1 MGAPCGA
8 EKELLAMCGIVG
20 ATGTTAVQAILLEG
34 LSRLEY
40 RGYDSAGIVDQD
52 QNTGTFTRVR
62 VVGKVNELADR
73 LVLEPMQGTAG
84 LAHTRW
90 ATHGKPSEKN
100 AHPHLLGNRL
110 TLVHNGIIENF
121 AELRADIE
129 VSGGHFESDTDSEV
143 IVHLVGQFLQTG
155 QSFIEAV
162 RNTMAKL
169 EGAFAIGLMSK
180 AEPGT
185 IIAAKRDCP
194 LVIGIG
200 NGANFIASDVLSLR
214 SFTDRFLFLQDGEL
228 AVLDREQV
236 TIYDEDGS
244 IVERDS
250 EIVLDQNDQI
260 DKGGYRHFMEKEI
273 HAQPESIRNTL
284 EGRITSTEVVVQT
297 FGIEAV
303 DVLDRIES
311 LTIVGCGTSYYAASV
326 ARYWIEDLARVPC
339 DAEIASEFRYRN
351 AAVPRNSLF
360 LSLSQSGES
369 ADTIAA
375 LRLAQ
380 TREYL
385 HTMNIGNVTT
395 STLMRDSDSALA
407 MRAGV
412 EVSVASTKSFTTML
426 VDLLLLALVLAR
438 TRGYPRA
445 EEQDIVRALHTLPE
459 KIEEVLGLNAQMQ
472 ILAEQ
477 FVQKK
482 HVLFLGRGMHYP
494 IAMEGALKLK
504 ELSYTHAEGYPAG
517 ELKHGPLA
525 LVDRKM
531 PVVAVAPSNELL
543 RKVQSNL
550 QEVRARGGK
559 LYVFTDEGTGFVPGK
574 DVTTIE
580 IPKVHRVLS
589 PIVYTIPLQLLAYQI
604 AVNKGTDIDQ
614 PRNIA
619 KSVTVE

>member
-1 MGAPCGA
+1 
-8 EKELLAMCGIVG
+8 MCGIVG
-20 ATGTTAVQAILLEG
+20 ATGAAAVQATLLEG

-40 RGYDSAGIVDQD
+40 RGYDSAGIAIQD
-52 QNTGTFTRVR
+52 TSNGTFNRVR
-62 VVGKVNELADR
+62 VVGKVQQ
-73 LVLEPMQGTAG
+73 LVDQLEQNPLSGSAG
-84 LAHTRW
+84 IAHTRW
-90 ATHGKPSEKN
+90 ATHGKPSERN
-100 AHPHLLGNRL
+100 SHPHMLDGRL

-121 AELRADIE
+121 SELRADITAR
-129 VSGGHFESDTDSEV
+129 GGRFESDTDSEV
-143 IVHLVGQFLQTG
+143 IVHLVAE
-155 QSFIEAV
+155 FIHGGMNLAEAV
-162 RNTMAKL
+162 RRAMSKL
-169 EGAFAIGLMSK
+169 EGAFAIGLMSS
-180 AEPGT
+180 AEPGQ
-185 IIAAKRDCP
+185 IVAAKRGCP

-200 NGANFIASDVLSLR
+200 KNANFIGSDVLSLR
-214 SFTDRFLFLQDGEL
+214 SFTDRFLFLEDDEL
-228 AVLDREQV
+228 VVLDSEQV
-236 TIYDEDGS
+236 TIFDGDGNK
-244 IVERDS
+244 VDRDT
-250 EIVLDQNDQI
+250 EIVLDQGDRI

-284 EGRITSTEVVVQT
+284 EGRITRSEVVAQT

-303 DVLDRIES
+303 DVLEKTEA
-311 LTIVGCGTSYYAASV
+311 LTIVGCGTSFYAALV

-351 AAVPRNSLF
+351 AALPKNSLF

-380 TREYL
+380 TRDYL

-395 STLMRDSDSALA
+395 STLMRDSDSAIA

-412 EVSVASTKSFTTML
+412 EVSVASTKAFTTVL

-438 TRGYPRA
+438 TRGFPR
-445 EEQDIVRALHTLPE
+445 EEEREIVRALHTLPE
-459 KIEEVLGLNAQMQ
+459 KIEQVLGLKERMQ
-472 ILAEQ
+472 TLAEE
-477 FVQKK
+477 FVTKK
-482 HVLFLGRGMHYP
+482 HVLFLGRGTHYP

-559 LYVFTDEGTGFVPGK
+559 LYVFTDEGTEFVPGP
-574 DVTTIE
+574 DVTIIE
-580 IPKVHRVLS
+580 VPTVHRVLS
-589 PIVYTIPLQLLAYQI
+589 PIVYTIPLQLLAYHI
-604 AVNKGTDIDQ
+604 AVHKGTDIDQ

>member
-1 MGAPCGA
+1 
-8 EKELLAMCGIVG
+8 MCGIVG
-20 ATGTTAVQAILLEG
+20 ATGTTAVQANLLEG

-40 RGYDSAGIVDQD
+40 RGYDSAGIAIQD
-52 QNTGTFTRVR
+52 TSNGAFNRVR
-62 VVGKVNELADR
+62 VVGKVQQ
-73 LVLEPMQGTAG
+73 LVDQLEHRPMSGSAG
-84 LAHTRW
+84 IAHTRW
-90 ATHGKPSEKN
+90 ATHGKPSERN
-100 AHPHLLGNRL
+100 SHPHMLDGRL
-110 TLVHNGIIENF
+110 ALVHNGIIENF
-121 AELRADIE
+121 SELRTDILAK
-129 VSGGHFESDTDSEV
+129 GGQFESDTDSEV
-143 IVHLVGQFLQTG
+143 IVHLVAQFIQHG
-155 QSFIEAV
+155 MNFAEAV
-162 RNTMAKL
+162 RSAIPKL
-169 EGAFAIGLMSK
+169 EGAFAIAMMSSVK
-180 AEPGT
+180 PGQ
-185 IIAAKRDCP
+185 IVVAKRGCP

-200 NGANFIASDVLSLR
+200 KSANFIASDVLSLR
-214 SFTDRFLFLQDGEL
+214 TFTDRFLFLQDDEL
-228 AVLDREQV
+228 AVLDSDRV
-236 TIYDEDGS
+236 TIYDKNGNSVDRE
-244 IVERDS
+244 S
-250 EIVLDQNDQI
+250 EIVLDQSDQI

-284 EGRITSTEVVVQT
+284 EGRITSSEVVAQT

-303 DVLDRIES
+303 DVLEKMEA
-311 LTIVGCGTSYYAASV
+311 LTIVGCGTSFYAALV

-351 AAVPRNSLF
+351 AAVPKNSLF

-375 LRLAQ
+375 LRLAE
-380 TREYL
+380 TRDEYL

-395 STLMRDSDSALA
+395 STLMRDSDSAIA

-426 VDLLLLALVLAR
+426 VDLLLLSLVLAR
-438 TRGYPRA
+438 TRGHPMTDER
-445 EEQDIVRALHTLPE
+445 EIVRALHTLPE
-459 KIEEVLGLNAQMQ
+459 KIEQVLGLEERMQ
-472 ILAEQ
+472 TLAEE
-477 FVQKK
+477 FVTKK
-482 HVLFLGRGMHYP
+482 HVLFLGRGTHYP

-531 PVVAVAPSNELL
+531 PVVAVAPNNELL

-559 LYVFTDEGTGFVPGK
+559 LYVFTDEGTEFVPGP
-574 DVTTIE
+574 DVTIVEVPT
-580 IPKVHRVLS
+580 VHRVLS
-589 PIVYTIPLQLLAYQI
+589 PIVYTIPLQLLAYHI
-604 AVNKGTDIDQ
+604 AVHKGTDIDQ

>member
-1 MGAPCGA
+1 
-8 EKELLAMCGIVG
+8 MCGIVG
-20 ATGTTAVQAILLEG
+20 ATGTAAVQATLLEG

-40 RGYDSAGIVDQD
+40 RGYDSAGIAIQD
-52 QNTGTFTRVR
+52 TSNGAFNRVR
-62 VVGKVNELADR
+62 VVGKVQQ
-73 LVLEPMQGTAG
+73 LVDQLEQNPLSGSAG
-84 LAHTRW
+84 IAHTRW
-90 ATHGKPSEKN
+90 ATHGKPSERN
-100 AHPHLLGNRL
+100 SHPHMLDGRL

-121 AELRADIE
+121 LELRADITAR
-129 VSGGHFESDTDSEV
+129 GGRFESDTDSEV
-143 IVHLVGQFLQTG
+143 IVHLVAE
-155 QSFIEAV
+155 FIHGGMNLADAV
-162 RNTMAKL
+162 RRAMSKL
-169 EGAFAIGLMSK
+169 EGAFAIGLMSS
-180 AEPGT
+180 AEPGQ
-185 IIAAKRDCP
+185 IVAAKRGCP

-200 NGANFIASDVLSLR
+200 KNANFIGSDVLSLR
-214 SFTDRFLFLQDGEL
+214 SFTDRFLFLEDDEL
-228 AVLDREQV
+228 AVLDSEQV
-236 TIYDEDGS
+236 TIFDGEGNK
-244 IVERDS
+244 VDRDT
-250 EIVLDQNDQI
+250 EVVLDQGDRI

-284 EGRITSTEVVVQT
+284 EGRITSSEVVAQT

-303 DVLDRIES
+303 DVLEKTEA
-311 LTIVGCGTSYYAASV
+311 LTIVGCGTSFYAALV

-351 AAVPRNSLF
+351 AALPKNSLF

-380 TREYL
+380 TRDYL

-395 STLMRDSDSALA
+395 STLMRDSDSAIA

-412 EVSVASTKSFTTML
+412 EVSVASTKAFTTVL
-426 VDLLLLALVLAR
+426 VDLVLLALVLAR
-438 TRGYPRA
+438 TRGFPR
-445 EEQDIVRALHTLPE
+445 EEEREIVQALHTLPE
-459 KIEEVLGLNAQMQ
+459 KIEQVLGLKERMQ
-472 ILAEQ
+472 TLAEE
-477 FVQKK
+477 FVTKK
-482 HVLFLGRGMHYP
+482 HVLFLGRGTHYP

-559 LYVFTDEGTGFVPGK
+559 LYVFTDEGTEFVPEP
-574 DVTTIE
+574 DVTIIE
-580 IPKVHRVLS
+580 IPTVHRVLS
-589 PIVYTIPLQLLAYQI
+589 PIVYTIPLQLLAYHI
-604 AVNKGTDIDQ
+604 AVHKGTDIDQ

>member
-1 MGAPCGA
+1 
-8 EKELLAMCGIVG
+8 MCGIVG
-20 ATGTTAVQAILLEG
+20 ATGTAAVQATLLEG

-40 RGYDSAGIVDQD
+40 RGYDSAGIAIQD
-52 QNTGTFTRVR
+52 TRNGAFNRVR
-62 VVGKVNELADR
+62 VVGKVQQ
-73 LVLEPMQGTAG
+73 LVDQLEQNPLSGSAG
-84 LAHTRW
+84 IAHTRW
-90 ATHGKPSEKN
+90 ATHGKPSERN
-100 AHPHLLGNRL
+100 SHPHMLDGRL

-121 AELRADIE
+121 SELRADITAR
-129 VSGGHFESDTDSEV
+129 GGRFESDTDSEV
-143 IVHLVGQFLQTG
+143 IVHLVAE
-155 QSFIEAV
+155 FIHGGMNLADAV
-162 RNTMAKL
+162 RRAMSKL
-169 EGAFAIGLMSK
+169 EGAFAIGLMSS
-180 AEPGT
+180 AEPGQ
-185 IIAAKRDCP
+185 IVAAKRGCP

-200 NGANFIASDVLSLR
+200 KNANFIGSDVLSLR
-214 SFTDRFLFLQDGEL
+214 SFTDRFLFLEDDEL
-228 AVLDREQV
+228 AVLDTEQV
-236 TIYDEDGS
+236 TIFDGEENK
-244 IVERDS
+244 VDRET
-250 EIVLDQNDQI
+250 EVVLDQGDRI

-284 EGRITSTEVVVQT
+284 EGRITSSEVVAQT

-303 DVLDRIES
+303 DVLEKTEA
-311 LTIVGCGTSYYAASV
+311 LTIVGCGTSFYAALV

-351 AAVPRNSLF
+351 AALPKNSLF

-380 TREYL
+380 TRDYL

-395 STLMRDSDSALA
+395 STLMRDSDSAIA

-412 EVSVASTKSFTTML
+412 EVSVASTKAFTTVL

-438 TRGYPRA
+438 TRGFPR
-445 EEQDIVRALHTLPE
+445 EEEREIVQALHTLPQ
-459 KIEEVLGLNAQMQ
+459 KIEQVLGLKERMQ
-472 ILAEQ
+472 TLAEE
-477 FVQKK
+477 FVTKK
-482 HVLFLGRGMHYP
+482 HVLFLGRGTHYP

-559 LYVFTDEGTGFVPGK
+559 LYVFTDEGTEFVPGS
-574 DVTTIE
+574 DVTIIE
-580 IPKVHRVLS
+580 VPEVHRVLS
-589 PIVYTIPLQLLAYQI
+589 PIVYTIPLQLLAYHI
-604 AVNKGTDIDQ
+604 AVHKGTDIDQ

>member
-1 MGAPCGA
+1 
-8 EKELLAMCGIVG
+8 MCGIVG
-20 ATGTTAVQAILLEG
+20 ATGNAAAQATLLEG

-40 RGYDSAGIVDQD
+40 RGYDSAGIAIQD
-52 QNTGTFTRVR
+52 LNNGGFNRVR
-62 VVGKVNELADR
+62 VVGKVQQ
-73 LVLEPMQGTAG
+73 LVDQLERHPLSGSAG
-84 LAHTRW
+84 IAHTRW
-90 ATHGKPSEKN
+90 ATHGKPSERN
-100 AHPHLLGNRL
+100 SHPHMLDGRL

-121 AELRADIE
+121 LELRADITAR
-129 VSGGHFESDTDSEV
+129 GGRFESDTDSEV
-143 IVHLVGQFLQTG
+143 IVHLVAE
-155 QSFIEAV
+155 FIHGGMNLAEAV
-162 RNTMAKL
+162 RHAMLKL
-169 EGAFAIGLMSK
+169 EGAFAIGLMSS
-180 AEPGT
+180 AEPGQ
-185 IIAAKRDCP
+185 IVAAKRGCP

-200 NGANFIASDVLSLR
+200 KSANFIGSDVLSLR
-214 SFTDRFLFLQDGEL
+214 SFTDRFLFLEDDEL
-228 AVLDREQV
+228 AVLDSEQV
-236 TIYDEDGS
+236 TIFDGDGNK
-244 IVERDS
+244 VDRET
-250 EIVLDQNDQI
+250 EIVLDQGDRI

-284 EGRITSTEVVVQT
+284 EGRITSSEVVAQT

-303 DVLDRIES
+303 DVLEKTEA
-311 LTIVGCGTSYYAASV
+311 LTIIGCGTSFYAALV

-351 AAVPRNSLF
+351 AALPKNSLF

-380 TREYL
+380 TRDYL

-395 STLMRDSDSALA
+395 STLMRDSDSAIA

-412 EVSVASTKSFTTML
+412 EVSVASTKAFTTVL

-438 TRGYPRA
+438 TRGFPR
-445 EEQDIVRALHTLPE
+445 EEEREIVRALHTLPE
-459 KIEEVLGLNAQMQ
+459 KIEQVLGLKEQMQ
-472 ILAEQ
+472 TLAEE
-477 FVQKK
+477 FVTKK
-482 HVLFLGRGMHYP
+482 HVLFLGRGTHYP

-559 LYVFTDEGTGFVPGK
+559 LYVFTDEGTEFVPGP
-574 DVTTIE
+574 DVTIIE
-580 IPKVHRVLS
+580 IPTVHRVLS
-589 PIVYTIPLQLLAYQI
+589 PIVYTIPLQLLAYHI
-604 AVNKGTDIDQ
+604 AVHKGTDIDQ

>member
-1 MGAPCGA
+1 
-8 EKELLAMCGIVG
+8 MCGIVG
-20 ATGTTAVQAILLEG
+20 ATGTSSVQATLLEG

-40 RGYDSAGIVDQD
+40 RGYDSAGIAIQD
-52 QNTGTFTRVR
+52 TSNGTFNRVR
-62 VVGKVNELADR
+62 VVGKVQQ
-73 LVLEPMQGTAG
+73 LVDQLEQEPMSGSAG
-84 LAHTRW
+84 MAHTRW
-90 ATHGKPSEKN
+90 ATHGKPSERN
-100 AHPHLLGNRL
+100 SHPHMLDGRL
-110 TLVHNGIIENF
+110 ALVHNGIIENF
-121 AELRADIE
+121 LELRADITAR
-129 VSGGHFESDTDSEV
+129 GGHFESDTDSEV
-143 IVHLVGQFLQTG
+143 IVHLVAQFVQEGMDFTT
-155 QSFIEAV
+155 AV
-162 RNTMAKL
+162 RKATSKL
-169 EGAFAIGLMSK
+169 EGAFAIGLMSN
-180 AEPGT
+180 AEPGQ
-185 IIAAKRDCP
+185 IIAAKRGCP
-194 LVIGIG
+194 LVLGIG
-200 NGANFIASDVLSLR
+200 KSANYIASDVLSLR
-214 SFTDRFLFLQDGEL
+214 SFTDRFLFLEDDEL
-228 AVLDREQV
+228 AVLDCEQV
-236 TIYDEDGS
+236 TIF
-244 IVERDS
+244 DS
-250 EIVLDQNDQI
+250 GGNNIDREIEIVLDQGDPI

-284 EGRITSTEVVVQT
+284 EGRITSSEVVAQT

-303 DVLDRIES
+303 EVLEKTEA
-311 LTIVGCGTSYYAASV
+311 LTIVGCGTSFYAALV

-351 AAVPRNSLF
+351 AAVPPNSLF

-375 LRLAQ
+375 LRLAE
-380 TREYL
+380 TRDYI

-395 STLMRDSDSALA
+395 STLMRDSDSAIA

-412 EVSVASTKSFTTML
+412 EVSVASTKAFTTVL

-438 TRGYPRA
+438 TRGFPR
-445 EEQDIVRALHTLPE
+445 EDEREIVQALHTLPE
-459 KIEEVLGLNAQMQ
+459 KIEEVLGLKERME
-472 ILAEQ
+472 ILAEE
-477 FVQKK
+477 FVTKK
-482 HVLFLGRGMHYP
+482 HVLFLGRGTHYP

-559 LYVFTDEGTGFVPGK
+559 LYVFTDEGTEFVPGP
-574 DVTTIE
+574 DVTIIE
-580 IPKVHRVLS
+580 VPTVHRVLS
-589 PIVYTIPLQLLAYQI
+589 PIVYTIPLQLLAYYI
-604 AVNKGTDIDQ
+604 AVHKGTDIDQ

>member
-1 MGAPCGA
+1 
-8 EKELLAMCGIVG
+8 MCGIVG
-20 ATGTTAVQAILLEG
+20 ATGTTAVQANLLIG

-40 RGYDSAGIVDQD
+40 RGYDSAGIAI
-52 QNTGTFTRVR
+52 QNTSAGTFNRVR
-62 VVGKVNELADR
+62 VVGKVQQ
-73 LVLEPMQGTAG
+73 LVDQLENEPMLGCAG

-90 ATHGKPSEKN
+90 ATHGKPSERN
-100 AHPHLLGNRL
+100 SHPHMLDGRL
-110 TLVHNGIIENF
+110 ALVHNGIIENF
-121 AELRADIE
+121 SELRTGIAAT
-129 VSGGHFESDTDSEV
+129 GGQFESDTDSEV
-143 IVHLVGQFLQTG
+143 IVHLVAK
-155 QSFIEAV
+155 FINQGMNFAEAV
-162 RNTMAKL
+162 RSSMSKL
-169 EGAFAIGLMSK
+169 EGAFAIGLMSS
-180 AEPGT
+180 AEPGQ
-185 IIAAKRDCP
+185 IVAAKRGCP

-200 NGANFIASDVLSLR
+200 KSTNYIASDVLSLR
-214 SFTDRFLFLQDGEL
+214 SFTDRFLFLHDDEL
-228 AVLDREQV
+228 AVLDGEQV
-236 TIYDEDGS
+236 LIYDKNWNKVDRET
-244 IVERDS
+244 
-250 EIVLDQNDQI
+250 EIVLDQGDQI
-260 DKGGYRHFMEKEI
+260 DKGGYRHFMDKEI

-284 EGRITSTEVVVQT
+284 EGRITSSEVVVQT

-303 DVLDRIES
+303 DVLEKTEA
-311 LTIVGCGTSYYAASV
+311 LTIVGCGTSFYAALV
-326 ARYWIEDLARVPC
+326 GRYWIEDLARVPC

-351 AAVPRNSLF
+351 AAIPKNSLF

-375 LRLAQ
+375 LRLAK

-395 STLMRDSDSALA
+395 STLMRDSDSAIA

-412 EVSVASTKSFTTML
+412 EVSVASTKAFTTVL
-426 VDLLLLALVLAR
+426 VDLLLLALALAR
-438 TRGYPRA
+438 TRGFPR
-445 EEQDIVRALHTLPE
+445 EDEQEIVRALHTLPE
-459 KIEEVLGLNAQMQ
+459 KIEQVLGLEEQMQ
-472 ILAEQ
+472 ILAEE
-477 FVQKK
+477 FVTKK
-482 HVLFLGRGMHYP
+482 HVLFLGRGTHYP

-559 LYVFTDEGTGFVPGK
+559 LYVFTDEGTEFVPGP

-580 IPKVHRVLS
+580 VPTVHRVLS
-589 PIVYTIPLQLLAYQI
+589 PIVYTIPLQLLAYHI
-604 AVNKGTDIDQ
+604 AVHKGTDIDQ

>member
-1 MGAPCGA
+1 
-8 EKELLAMCGIVG
+8 MCGIVG
-20 ATGTTAVQAILLEG
+20 ATGAAEVQATLLEG

-40 RGYDSAGIVDQD
+40 RGYDSAGIAVQD
-52 QNTGTFTRVR
+52 TSDGTFNRVR
-62 VVGKVNELADR
+62 VVGKVQQ
-73 LVLEPMQGTAG
+73 LVDQLERKPMSGSAG
-84 LAHTRW
+84 IAHTRW
-90 ATHGKPSEKN
+90 ATHGKPSERN
-100 AHPHLLGNRL
+100 SHPHMLDGRL

-121 AELRADIE
+121 LELRADITAR
-129 VSGGHFESDTDSEV
+129 GGRFESDTDSEV
-143 IVHLVGQFLQTG
+143 IVHLVAE
-155 QSFIEAV
+155 FIHGGMNLADAV
-162 RNTMAKL
+162 RRAMSKL
-169 EGAFAIGLMSK
+169 EGAFAIGLMSS
-180 AEPGT
+180 AEPGQ
-185 IIAAKRDCP
+185 IVAAKRGCP

-200 NGANFIASDVLSLR
+200 KNANFIGSDVLSLR
-214 SFTDRFLFLQDGEL
+214 SFTDRFLFLEDDEL
-228 AVLDREQV
+228 AVLDSEQV
-236 TIYDEDGS
+236 TIFDGDGNK
-244 IVERDS
+244 VDRKTEV
-250 EIVLDQNDQI
+250 VLDQGDRI

-284 EGRITSTEVVVQT
+284 EGRITSSEVVAQT

-303 DVLDRIES
+303 DVLEKTEA
-311 LTIVGCGTSYYAASV
+311 LTIVGCGTSFYAALV

-351 AAVPRNSLF
+351 AALPKNSLF

-380 TREYL
+380 TRDYL

-395 STLMRDSDSALA
+395 STLMRDSDSAIA

-412 EVSVASTKSFTTML
+412 EVSVASTKAFTTVL

-438 TRGYPRA
+438 TRGFPR
-445 EEQDIVRALHTLPE
+445 EEEREIVQALHTLPE
-459 KIEEVLGLNAQMQ
+459 KIEQVLGLKERMQ
-472 ILAEQ
+472 TLAEE
-477 FVQKK
+477 FVTKK
-482 HVLFLGRGMHYP
+482 HVLFLGRGTHYP

-559 LYVFTDEGTGFVPGK
+559 LYVFTDEGTEFVPGP
-574 DVTTIE
+574 DVTIIE
-580 IPKVHRVLS
+580 VPTVHRVLS
-589 PIVYTIPLQLLAYQI
+589 PIVYTIPLQLLAYHI
-604 AVNKGTDIDQ
+604 AVHKGTDIDQ

>member
-1 MGAPCGA
+1 
-8 EKELLAMCGIVG
+8 MCGIVG
-20 ATGTTAVQAILLEG
+20 ATGTAAVQATLLEG

-40 RGYDSAGIVDQD
+40 RGYDSAGIAIQD
-52 QNTGTFTRVR
+52 TSNGTFNRVR
-62 VVGKVNELADR
+62 VVGKVQQ
-73 LVLEPMQGTAG
+73 LVDQLEQKPMSGSAG
-84 LAHTRW
+84 IAHTRW
-90 ATHGKPSEKN
+90 ATHGKPSERN
-100 AHPHLLGNRL
+100 SHPHMLDSRL

-121 AELRADIE
+121 LELRADITAR
-129 VSGGHFESDTDSEV
+129 GGRFESDTDSEV
-143 IVHLVGQFLQTG
+143 IIHLVAE
-155 QSFIEAV
+155 FIHGGMNLAAAV
-162 RNTMAKL
+162 RRAMSKL
-169 EGAFAIGLMSK
+169 EGAFAIGLMSS
-180 AEPGT
+180 AEPGQ
-185 IIAAKRDCP
+185 IVAAKRGCP

-200 NGANFIASDVLSLR
+200 KNANFIGSDVLSLR
-214 SFTDRFLFLQDGEL
+214 SFTDRFLFLEDDEL
-228 AVLDREQV
+228 AVLDSEQV
-236 TIYDEDGS
+236 TIFDGDGNK
-244 IVERDS
+244 VDRET
-250 EIVLDQNDQI
+250 EIVLDQGDRI

-284 EGRITSTEVVVQT
+284 EGRITSSEVVAQT

-303 DVLDRIES
+303 DVLEKTEA
-311 LTIVGCGTSYYAASV
+311 LTIVGCGTSFYAALV

-351 AAVPRNSLF
+351 AALPQNSLF

-380 TREYL
+380 TRDYL

-395 STLMRDSDSALA
+395 STLMRDSDSAIA

-412 EVSVASTKSFTTML
+412 EVSVASTKAFTTVL

-438 TRGYPRA
+438 TRGFPR
-445 EEQDIVRALHTLPE
+445 EEEREIVQALHTLPE
-459 KIEEVLGLNAQMQ
+459 KIEQVLGLKERMQ
-472 ILAEQ
+472 TLAEE
-477 FVQKK
+477 FVTKK
-482 HVLFLGRGMHYP
+482 HVLFLGRGTHYP

-559 LYVFTDEGTGFVPGK
+559 LYVFTDEGTEFVPGP
-574 DVTTIE
+574 DVTIIGVPT
-580 IPKVHRVLS
+580 VHRVLS
-589 PIVYTIPLQLLAYQI
+589 PIVYTIPLQLLAYHI
-604 AVNKGTDIDQ
+604 AVHKGTDIDQ

>member
-1 MGAPCGA
+1 
-8 EKELLAMCGIVG
+8 MCGIVG
-20 ATGTTAVQAILLEG
+20 ATGTAAVQATLLEG

-40 RGYDSAGIVDQD
+40 RGYDSAGIAIQD
-52 QNTGTFTRVR
+52 TSNGAFNRVR
-62 VVGKVNELADR
+62 VVGKVQQ
-73 LVLEPMQGTAG
+73 LVDQLEQNPLSGSAG
-84 LAHTRW
+84 IAHTRW
-90 ATHGKPSEKN
+90 ATHGKPSERN
-100 AHPHLLGNRL
+100 SHPHMLDGRL

-121 AELRADIE
+121 SELRADITAR
-129 VSGGHFESDTDSEV
+129 GGRFESDTDSEV
-143 IVHLVGQFLQTG
+143 IVHLVAE
-155 QSFIEAV
+155 FIHGGMNLADAV
-162 RNTMAKL
+162 RRAMSKL
-169 EGAFAIGLMSK
+169 EGAFAIGLMSH
-180 AEPGT
+180 AELGQ
-185 IIAAKRDCP
+185 IVAAKRGCP

-200 NGANFIASDVLSLR
+200 KNANFIGSDVLSLR
-214 SFTDRFLFLQDGEL
+214 SFTDRFLFLEDDEL
-228 AVLDREQV
+228 AVLDSEQV
-236 TIYDEDGS
+236 SIFDGDGNK
-244 IVERDS
+244 VDRET
-250 EIVLDQNDQI
+250 EIVLDQGDRI

-284 EGRITSTEVVVQT
+284 EGRITSSEVVAQT

-303 DVLDRIES
+303 DVLEKTEA
-311 LTIVGCGTSYYAASV
+311 LTIVGCGTSFYAALV

-351 AAVPRNSLF
+351 AALPKNSLF

-380 TREYL
+380 TRDYL

-395 STLMRDSDSALA
+395 STLMRDSDSAIA

-412 EVSVASTKSFTTML
+412 EVSVASTKAFTTVL

-438 TRGYPRA
+438 TRGFPR
-445 EEQDIVRALHTLPE
+445 EEEREIVQALHTLPE
-459 KIEEVLGLNAQMQ
+459 KIEQVLGLKERMQ
-472 ILAEQ
+472 TLAEE
-477 FVQKK
+477 FVTKK
-482 HVLFLGRGMHYP
+482 HVLFLGRGTHYP

-559 LYVFTDEGTGFVPGK
+559 LYVFTDEGTEFVPGP
-574 DVTTIE
+574 DVTIIE
-580 IPKVHRVLS
+580 VPEVHRVLS
-589 PIVYTIPLQLLAYQI
+589 PIVYTIPLQLLAYHI
-604 AVNKGTDIDQ
+604 AVHKGTDIDQ

>member
-1 MGAPCGA
+1 
-8 EKELLAMCGIVG
+8 MCGIVG
-20 ATGTTAVQAILLEG
+20 ATETAAVQATLLEG

-40 RGYDSAGIVDQD
+40 RGYDSAGIAIQD
-52 QNTGTFTRVR
+52 TSNGAFNRVR
-62 VVGKVNELADR
+62 VVGKVQQ
-73 LVLEPMQGTAG
+73 LVDQLEQNPLSGSAG
-84 LAHTRW
+84 IAHTRW
-90 ATHGKPSEKN
+90 ATHGKPSERN
-100 AHPHLLGNRL
+100 SHPHMLDGRL

-121 AELRADIE
+121 SELRADITAR
-129 VSGGHFESDTDSEV
+129 GGRFESDTDSEV
-143 IVHLVGQFLQTG
+143 IVHLVAE
-155 QSFIEAV
+155 FIHGGMNLARAV
-162 RNTMAKL
+162 RRAMSKL
-169 EGAFAIGLMSK
+169 EGAFAIGLMSS
-180 AEPGT
+180 AEPGQ
-185 IIAAKRDCP
+185 IVAAKRGCP

-200 NGANFIASDVLSLR
+200 KNANFIGSDVLSLR
-214 SFTDRFLFLQDGEL
+214 SFTDRFLFLEDDEL
-228 AVLDREQV
+228 AVLDSAQV
-236 TIYDEDGS
+236 TIFDGDGNK
-244 IVERDS
+244 VDRET
-250 EIVLDQNDQI
+250 EIVLDQGDRI

-284 EGRITSTEVVVQT
+284 EGRITSSEVVAQT

-303 DVLDRIES
+303 DVLEKTEA
-311 LTIVGCGTSYYAASV
+311 LTIVGCGTSFYAALV

-351 AAVPRNSLF
+351 AALPKNSLF

-380 TREYL
+380 TRDYL

-395 STLMRDSDSALA
+395 STLMRDSDSAIA

-412 EVSVASTKSFTTML
+412 EVSVASTKAFTTVL

-438 TRGYPRA
+438 TRGFPR
-445 EEQDIVRALHTLPE
+445 EEEREIVQALHTLPE
-459 KIEEVLGLNAQMQ
+459 KIEQVLGLKERMQ
-472 ILAEQ
+472 TLAEE
-477 FVQKK
+477 FVTKK
-482 HVLFLGRGMHYP
+482 HVLFLGRGTHYP

-559 LYVFTDEGTGFVPGK
+559 LYVFTDEGTEFVPEP
-574 DVTTIE
+574 DVTIIE
-580 IPKVHRVLS
+580 IPTVHRVLS
-589 PIVYTIPLQLLAYQI
+589 PIVYTIPLQLLAYHI
-604 AVNKGTDIDQ
+604 AVHKGTDIDQ

>member
-1 MGAPCGA
+1 
-8 EKELLAMCGIVG
+8 MCGIVG
-20 ATGTTAVQAILLEG
+20 AAGTAAVQATLLEG

-40 RGYDSAGIVDQD
+40 RGYDSAGIAIQD
-52 QNTGTFTRVR
+52 TSNGTFNRVR
-62 VVGKVNELADR
+62 VVGKVQQ
-73 LVLEPMQGTAG
+73 LVDQLERKPMSGSAG
-84 LAHTRW
+84 IAHTRW
-90 ATHGKPSEKN
+90 ATHGKPSERN
-100 AHPHLLGNRL
+100 SHPHMLDGRL

-121 AELRADIE
+121 LELRADITAR
-129 VSGGHFESDTDSEV
+129 GGRFESDTDSEV
-143 IVHLVGQFLQTG
+143 IVHLVAE
-155 QSFIEAV
+155 FIHGGMNLADAV
-162 RNTMAKL
+162 RRAMSKL
-169 EGAFAIGLMSK
+169 EGAFAIGLMSS
-180 AEPGT
+180 AESGQ
-185 IIAAKRDCP
+185 IVAAKRGCP
-194 LVIGIG
+194 LVIGTGKNANYIG
-200 NGANFIASDVLSLR
+200 SDVLSLR
-214 SFTDRFLFLQDGEL
+214 SFTDRFLFLEDDEL
-228 AVLDREQV
+228 AVLDSEQV
-236 TIYDEDGS
+236 TIFDGDGNK
-244 IVERDS
+244 VDRET
-250 EIVLDQNDQI
+250 EVVLDQGDRI

-284 EGRITSTEVVVQT
+284 EGRITSSEVVAQT

-303 DVLDRIES
+303 DVLEKTET
-311 LTIVGCGTSYYAASV
+311 LTIVGCGTSFYAALV

-351 AAVPRNSLF
+351 AALPKNSLF

-380 TREYL
+380 TRDYL

-395 STLMRDSDSALA
+395 STLMRDSDSAIA

-412 EVSVASTKSFTTML
+412 EVSVASTKAFTTVL

-438 TRGYPRA
+438 TRGFSR
-445 EEQDIVRALHTLPE
+445 EEEREIVQALHTLPE
-459 KIEEVLGLNAQMQ
+459 KIEQVLGLKERMQ
-472 ILAEQ
+472 TLAEE
-477 FVQKK
+477 FVTKK
-482 HVLFLGRGMHYP
+482 HVLFLGRGTHYP

-559 LYVFTDEGTGFVPGK
+559 LYVFTDEGTEFVPGP
-574 DVTTIE
+574 DVTIIE
-580 IPKVHRVLS
+580 VPTVHRVLS
-589 PIVYTIPLQLLAYQI
+589 PIVYTIPLQLLAYHI
-604 AVNKGTDIDQ
+604 AVHKGTDIDQ

>member
-1 MGAPCGA
+1 
-8 EKELLAMCGIVG
+8 MCGIVG
-20 ATGTTAVQAILLEG
+20 ATGTAAVQATLLEG

-40 RGYDSAGIVDQD
+40 RGYDSAGIAIQD
-52 QNTGTFTRVR
+52 TSNGAFNRVR
-62 VVGKVNELADR
+62 VVGKVQQ
-73 LVLEPMQGTAG
+73 LVDQLEQNPLSGSAG
-84 LAHTRW
+84 IAHTRW
-90 ATHGKPSEKN
+90 ATHGKPSERN
-100 AHPHLLGNRL
+100 SHPHMLDGRL

-121 AELRADIE
+121 SELRADITAR
-129 VSGGHFESDTDSEV
+129 GGRFESDTDSEV
-143 IVHLVGQFLQTG
+143 IVHLVAE
-155 QSFIEAV
+155 FIHGGMNLARAV
-162 RNTMAKL
+162 RRAMSKL
-169 EGAFAIGLMSK
+169 EGAFAIGLMSS
-180 AEPGT
+180 AEPGQ
-185 IIAAKRDCP
+185 IVAAKRGCP

-200 NGANFIASDVLSLR
+200 KNANFIGSDVLSLR
-214 SFTDRFLFLQDGEL
+214 SFTDRFLFLEDDEL
-228 AVLDREQV
+228 AVLDSEQV
-236 TIYDEDGS
+236 TIFDGDGNKLDR
-244 IVERDS
+244 ET
-250 EIVLDQNDQI
+250 EIVLDQGDRI

-284 EGRITSTEVVVQT
+284 EGRITSSEVVAQT

-303 DVLDRIES
+303 DVLEKTEA
-311 LTIVGCGTSYYAASV
+311 LTIVGCGTSFYAALV

-351 AAVPRNSLF
+351 AALPKNSLF

-380 TREYL
+380 TRDYL

-395 STLMRDSDSALA
+395 STLMRDSDSAIA

-412 EVSVASTKSFTTML
+412 EVSVASTKAFTTVL

-438 TRGYPRA
+438 TRGFPR
-445 EEQDIVRALHTLPE
+445 EEEREIVQALHTLPE
-459 KIEEVLGLNAQMQ
+459 KIEQVLGLKERMQ
-472 ILAEQ
+472 TLAEE
-477 FVQKK
+477 FVTKK
-482 HVLFLGRGMHYP
+482 HVLFLGRGTHYP

-559 LYVFTDEGTGFVPGK
+559 LYVFTDEGTEFVPGP
-574 DVTTIE
+574 DVTIIE
-580 IPKVHRVLS
+580 VPTVHRVLS
-589 PIVYTIPLQLLAYQI
+589 PIVYTIPLQLLAYHI
-604 AVNKGTDIDQ
+604 AVHKGTDIDQ